1 MNKGADEPVS
11 RERKDSKVHREAE
24 IGEREHELV
33 APLGLPAPTFAT
45 FPKAQEHSHPWLS

>member
-1 MNKGADEPVS
+1 MSQLV
-11 RERKDSKVHREAE
+11 ERGRIQKIHREAE

-45 FPKAQEHSHPWLS
+45 FPKAQEHSHPLLS